1 MGNELGLKWTKLG
14 VFYPPN
20 LIDEVEMI
28 SKEIRTRIEKIEKSS
43 KASEDEALKQEFIVQ
58 YQSENQR
65 IEKKIEEIDNERQIK
80 LYQAVLSNRQRIL
93 SNALRQPKIMSVM
106 LQGYRH
112 NKTPEAQEK
121 RREMNNRI
129 KERIHGG

>member
-20 LIDEVEMI
+20 LIDKVEMI

-43 KASEDEALKQEFIVQ
+43 KESKDEALKQEFIVQ

-65 IEKKIEEIDNERQIK
+65 IEKRLKKSTMNAKLSYIRQFFQIVSG
-80 LYQAVLSNRQRIL
+80 YFQ
-93 SNALRQPKIMSVM
+93 M
-106 LQGYRH
+106 L
-112 NKTPEAQEK
+112 
-121 RREMNNRI
+121 
-129 KERIHGG
+129 